1 MWTIWASRA
10 HSDQLLKEM
19 CIKYHV
25 SSIAHCIRFDTLTF
39 HFILLSV
46 YYFQR
51 KSQGHLKQPI
61 SSQKLYT
68 PLINSVDQ
76 LDSGSGAD

>member
-1 MWTIWASRA
+1 MWTVWASRA

-39 HFILLSV
+39 HFVLLSV

-51 KSQGHLKQPI
+51 KSQGHFKAANQLSEIVHTPYKQRGP
-61 SSQKLYT
+61 T
-68 PLINSVDQ
+68 
-76 LDSGSGAD
+76 